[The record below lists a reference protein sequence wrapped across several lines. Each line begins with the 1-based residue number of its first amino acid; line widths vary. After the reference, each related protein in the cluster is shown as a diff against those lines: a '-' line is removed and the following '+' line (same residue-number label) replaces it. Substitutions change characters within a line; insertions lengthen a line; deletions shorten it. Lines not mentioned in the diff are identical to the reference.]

1 MVENRWQMI
10 LGAAVLLLMILIA
23 TFSLGVYVGRHGLS
37 RDGLRYDPGQTAGQP
52 PKPGFTGDQA
62 GMIGRPDLVGLV
74 RECTETRLE
83 LATQDGPRSIA
94 LSQATKLFTSVG
106 KPQPLSNLKPGDLV
120 GVYGQIQNL
129 DGNQFLAVRII
140 LLPNRPQDPP

>member
-1 MVENRWQMI
+1 
-10 LGAAVLLLMILIA
+10 
-23 TFSLGVYVGRHGLS
+23 
-37 RDGLRYDPGQTAGQP
+37 
-52 PKPGFTGDQA
+52 
-62 GMIGRPDLVGLV
+62 MIGRPDLVGLV

-94 LSQATKLFTSVG
+94 LSQATKLFTSEG